1 MLNKRKKTCYTSLG
15 FIIQRIQSTQP
26 LTRACVYSHLT
37 LVGWPIPLDYHCS
50 FPFFEIG
57 DSHLSPA
64 GRFRHG
70 GSSGFGLMGQH
81 LIFRIRKL
89 LLDANTTWAAGCAAC
104 LHLCLCK
111 KNKKGA
117 ACFLVTRWPGKAE
130 GACWSKQNADAWGVR
145 RRDVERRGASRW
157 RSRGI
162 TSSLPTRQPWVLLHC
177 SSECNRPG
185 FFNLTTG
192 ACEHTSSPPWERRLS
207 WQSQCLCLFFFT
219 VPSCSSFYF
228 ILFVLVSCSFFL
240 FFSLYAT
247 QDDNICSLFFFSK
260 WKKNIRVTCRQGWL
274 SKACDICH
282 FSKMQNEKPG
292 AGGTTNEVET
302 DKLM

>member
-1 MLNKRKKTCYTSLG
+1 MQSWEAVCCILASEVWIEYRLPALLCAILKHFVFILWASRKTCKNDCYCFGSVWPPPTGSASALGSYSPIHIKMERKFNGQKRNSWRNLWNMLNKRKKTCYTSLG

-117 ACFLVTRWPGKAE
+117 ACFLVEANRMQMLGVWEE
-130 GACWSKQNADAWGVR
+130 GMWKEEAQADEGV
-145 RRDVERRGASRW
+145 
-157 RSRGI
+157 
-162 TSSLPTRQPWVLLHC
+162 
-177 SSECNRPG
+177 
-185 FFNLTTG
+185 
-192 ACEHTSSPPWERRLS
+192 
-207 WQSQCLCLFFFT
+207 
-219 VPSCSSFYF
+219 
-228 ILFVLVSCSFFL
+228 
-240 FFSLYAT
+240 
-247 QDDNICSLFFFSK
+247 
-260 WKKNIRVTCRQGWL
+260 
-274 SKACDICH
+274 
-282 FSKMQNEKPG
+282 
-292 AGGTTNEVET
+292 GG
-302 DKLM
+302 

>member
-15 FIIQRIQSTQP
+15 FIIQRIQSIQP

-207 WQSQCLCLFFFT
+207 WQSQCLCLFFLLSLP
-219 VPSCSSFYF
+219 VPHF
-228 ILFVLVSCSFFL
+228 ILFYLCLLVALSFSFSHCMQHKMTIFVL
-240 FFSLYAT
+240 
-247 QDDNICSLFFFSK
+247 LFFFKMKEKHPGDVQARLAVKSLWYLSLFKNAKRKAWCWRHNK
-260 WKKNIRVTCRQGWL
+260 WSRNW
-274 SKACDICH
+274 
-282 FSKMQNEKPG
+282 
-292 AGGTTNEVET
+292 
-302 DKLM
+302 